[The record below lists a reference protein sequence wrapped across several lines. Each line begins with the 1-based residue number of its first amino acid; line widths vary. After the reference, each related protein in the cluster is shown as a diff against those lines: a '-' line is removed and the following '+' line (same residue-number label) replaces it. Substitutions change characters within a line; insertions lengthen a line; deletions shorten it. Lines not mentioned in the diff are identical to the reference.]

1 MGNEKIEKI
10 VEKMVIPILNEKDY
24 ELVDVE
30 FKKEGGNW
38 YLRIY
43 IDKEGGISLDDCQV
57 VSEKLSS
64 ALDAVDPI
72 PYSYFLE
79 VSSPG
84 LDRPL
89 KREKDFVKYKGSVVE
104 VRLFAPYNGKKV
116 YKGELVGMM
125 DNRIAIMQEDGNQID
140 FERDKVALVRLAL
153 EL

>member
-1 MGNEKIEKI
+1 
-10 VEKMVIPILNEKDY
+10 MVIPILNEKDY

-64 ALDAVDPI
+64 ALDEVDPI

-116 YKGELVGMM
+116 YKGELVGMI
-125 DNRIAIMQEDGNQID
+125 DNRIVIMQEDGNQID

>member
-1 MGNEKIEKI
+1 MGNEKVEKI
-10 VEKMVIPILNEKDY
+10 VEEMVIPILNEKDY

-38 YLRIY
+38 YLRVY

-64 ALDAVDPI
+64 ALDEVDPI
-72 PYSYFLE
+72 PYGYFLE

-116 YKGELVGMM
+116 YKGELVGMI
-125 DNRIAIMQEDGNQID
+125 DNRIVIMQEDGNQID

-153 EL
+153 EF